1 METLAAIPID
11 FDTHWEILDRAFAL
25 MGLTSP
31 KKEDCIGFATPQTWM
46 KWNARRCFSRRSG
59 IGRTV
64 GSELCAPLE
73 FDADGNL
80 RDYVARDFSP
90 DSTG

>member
-1 METLAAIPID
+1 
-11 FDTHWEILDRAFAL
+11 LD
-25 MGLTSP
+25 
-31 KKEDCIGFATPQTWM
+31 
-46 KWNARRCFSRRSG
+46 
-59 IGRTV
+59 
-64 GSELCAPLE
+64 ELSVLSCVRPLE